1 MSLLIK
7 NLTSNKGKNEM
18 QNNSSTGMMPPY
30 GMGGGMGGRMGG
42 GMGGGMGM
50 MSYGMGGMGMYGNG
64 DRQSGMG
71 MRGRGSS
78 GMGRTEG
85 AGEEGGQQ
93 DGGWPGREQYGYG
106 QMFGEQSYNN
116 RGKLRRGMGL
126 F

>member
-1 MSLLIK
+1 MIK

-30 GMGGGMGGRMGG
+30 GMGGAMGGR
-42 GMGGGMGM
+42 MGGGMGM

-78 GMGRTEG
+78 GMGRTE
-85 AGEEGGQQ
+85 
-93 DGGWPGREQYGYG
+93 
-106 QMFGEQSYNN
+106 
-116 RGKLRRGMGL
+116 
-126 F
+126 